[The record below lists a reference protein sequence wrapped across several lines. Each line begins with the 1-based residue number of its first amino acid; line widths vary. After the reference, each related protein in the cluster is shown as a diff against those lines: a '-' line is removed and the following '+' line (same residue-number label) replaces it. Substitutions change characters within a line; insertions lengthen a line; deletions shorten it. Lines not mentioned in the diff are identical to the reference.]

1 VGEKLATAVGMFPRR
16 LSLGL
21 DFSFFSPLSPHEAAG
36 LAVDFPMSAL
46 IVGHFQTP
54 FSKL

>member
-36 LAVDFPMSAL
+36 FPVDFPMSAL